1 VASESS
7 LRYEYPQAAADV
19 PVLHSPREEEGE
31 KSAEFPV
38 SRETDSS
45 AGNIL
50 EDMDRFQQE
59 LDELRAKYQ
68 HAA

>member
-1 VASESS
+1 V
-7 LRYEYPQAAADV
+7 DV
-19 PVLHSPREEEGE
+19 PALHSPREEEGE
-31 KSAEFPV
+31 KSVEFPM
-38 SRETDSS
+38 SKEADSS

-50 EDMDRFQQE
+50 EDMDKFQQE